1 MTATSKKR
9 SVPALSSPQ
18 VNLLLAISFTLTAVT
33 GVVSWGIGTEAVR
46 PWTVLHTIFGFMT
59 LLLTPAKTRTSVRT
73 GMRRK
78 KPTRWISILF
88 GVLVLASILFGFL
101 HSSGIWF
108 GVGVGSSLWIHLA
121 AGFIAIPLLI
131 WHIRARPVN
140 VRRISFDRRM
150 VVRGGLAAG
159 VASIMVGVTEVGF
172 EALGTAGADR
182 RFTGSHET
190 ASGDPS
196 QMPVVSWYN
205 DAIPTTTREDWQ
217 LSIGGELQDLD
228 ALSALA
234 RPLDAIID
242 CTGGWWSEQSWD
254 VVPVAELLDS
264 TAPSFR
270 VTSDTGYSRIFSMT
284 DAANLFVG
292 TGYGGEPLR
301 RGHGAPVRLVAPGR
315 RGPWWVKWVVSIEP
329 IDRPSWLQFPFPLA

>member
-1 MTATSKKR
+1 
-9 SVPALSSPQ
+9 
-18 VNLLLAISFTLTAVT
+18 
-33 GVVSWGIGTEAVR
+33 
-46 PWTVLHTIFGFMT
+46 
-59 LLLTPAKTRTSVRT
+59 
-73 GMRRK
+73 MRRK

-182 RFTGSHET
+182 RFTGCLLYTS
-190 ASGDPS
+190 PS
-196 QMPVVSWYN
+196 PRDQRGSRMPS
-205 DAIPTTTREDWQ
+205 
-217 LSIGGELQDLD
+217 
-228 ALSALA
+228 SA
-234 RPLDAIID
+234 
-242 CTGGWWSEQSWD
+242 
-254 VVPVAELLDS
+254 
-264 TAPSFR
+264 
-270 VTSDTGYSRIFSMT
+270 
-284 DAANLFVG
+284 
-292 TGYGGEPLR
+292 
-301 RGHGAPVRLVAPGR
+301 
-315 RGPWWVKWVVSIEP
+315 
-329 IDRPSWLQFPFPLA
+329 